1 MLRAI
6 GIPKS
11 PRAEAAEERGFG
23 EKNYLSIG
31 IGFHGRLCVLCAS
44 VVNPPPSSQ
53 VPTLLLLP
61 RKRNRPIRCSQI
73 EQKQSKQQEK
83 YRWSPCG
90 DNRR

>member
-31 IGFHGRLCVLCAS
+31 IGFQGRQGTGALQGFSKHWPIAAWR
-44 VVNPPPSSQ
+44 VVPCS
-53 VPTLLLLP
+53 
-61 RKRNRPIRCSQI
+61 RHRC
-73 EQKQSKQQEK
+73 
-83 YRWSPCG
+83 G
-90 DNRR
+90 AFG